1 MPNKQTSVLK
11 RFVAFLMSGLS
22 LFAKAFRATYH
33 QIYVSGIVLLL
44 VTVLFAIALFIA
56 EHSANPDYNFWDAL
70 VWTFVKYVE
79 DPADIVSPPVTVLG
93 QVIGT
98 LVGVLGIAIFAVP
111 AGLIGSGLMDA
122 MDETKREKELDEYYN
137 RVRKAFRRNDNKAL
151 RIYLNSLPDN
161 GGEDMSKLNFV
172 PQCIPV
178 TRLQIRQGMDMK
190 DIFEVCRKY
199 PDLLLKNLADVNGNT
214 AGEQFVVEMFPKNR
228 TYGCCIDHRGSKVTI
243 VCPRGFSRLGIGW
256 YGYYLSKLGG
266 FNYVCKSIE
275 VDPDELDSYYNL
287 SDEPLYNRVPSSEY
301 THKDAEALKILEK
314 KKKSR
319 EAYFGDIKAL
329 ADKKDSWVII
339 LADHQKKEESAFD
352 LHFASA
358 LKDGSQ
364 PTVKDTAAYEALY
377 ETLSTVMAEEFDLV
391 CTPQSQRY
399 PLKKKNAAYHLQR
412 MGLQGN
418 IFVLRLSTQLVNF
431 AENKLVVA
439 LRIAQVIS
447 RQLDEGKGVCADD
460 VKDFATPAFGFAEK
474 DKA

>member
-11 RFVAFLMSGLS
+11 RFVAFLMSGFS

-33 QIYVSGIVLLL
+33 QIWVSGIVLAL
-44 VTVLFAIALFIA
+44 VTMLFAIALFIA
-56 EHSANPDYNFWDAL
+56 EHSANSDYNFWDAL

-111 AGLIGSGLMDA
+111 AGLVGSGLMDA
-122 MDETKREKELDEYYN
+122 MDETKREKELDDYYN

-199 PDLLLKNLADVNGNT
+199 PDLLLKNLADANGNT
-214 AGEQFVVEMFPKNR
+214 ADEQFVVEMFPKNR
-228 TYGCCIDHRGSKVTI
+228 IYGCCIDRGSKVTI
-243 VCPRGFSRLGIGW
+243 VCPRGFSRLGAGW

-287 SDEPLYNRVPSSEY
+287 SDEPLYNKMTSSEY
-301 THKDAEALKILEK
+301 TQKDAEALKILEK

-319 EAYFGDIKAL
+319 AAYFGDIKAL
-329 ADKKDSWVII
+329 ADKKDSWVIVF
-339 LADHQKKEESAFD
+339 ADHQKKEGSDFD

-364 PTVKDTAAYEALY
+364 STVKDTAAYEALY

-391 CTPQSQRY
+391 CTPQSLRY

-412 MGLQGN
+412 MGMEGN
-418 IFVLRLSTQLVNF
+418 IFVLRSSTQLVNF

-447 RQLDEGKGVCADD
+447 RQLDGGKGIERGD
-460 VKDFATPAFGFAEK
+460 VEDFATPAFGFAEK
-474 DKA
+474 AEA

>member
-11 RFVAFLMSGLS
+11 RFVAFLMSGLN

-33 QIYVSGIVLLL
+33 QIWVSGIVLAL

-111 AGLIGSGLMDA
+111 AGLVGSGLMEA
-122 MDETKREKELDEYYN
+122 MDENKREKELDEYYE
-137 RVRKAFRRNDNKAL
+137 RVRKTFRRNENKAL
-151 RIYLNSLPDN
+151 RIYLNSLPDKGAEN
-161 GGEDMSKLNFV
+161 ISRFNFV
-172 PQCIPV
+172 PQHTPV

-199 PDLLLKNLADVNGNT
+199 PDLLLKNLADANGN
-214 AGEQFVVEMFPKNR
+214 AADEQFVVEMFPKNR
-228 TYGCCIDHRGSKVTI
+228 PYGCCINRGSKVTI
-243 VCPRGFSRLGIGW
+243 VCPRGFSRVGIGW

-275 VDPDELDSYYNL
+275 VDPNELDSYYNL
-287 SDEPLYNRVPSSEY
+287 SDEPLYNRMPSSEY
-301 THKDAEALKILEK
+301 TRKDTEALKMIEK

-319 EAYFGDIKAL
+319 AAYFGDIKAL
-329 ADKKDSWVII
+329 ADKKDSWVIV
-339 LADHQKKEESAFD
+339 LTDHQKNEENTFD

-364 PTVKDTAAYEALY
+364 STVKDTVAYEALY
-377 ETLSTVMAEEFDLV
+377 ETLSVAVADEFGLV
-391 CTPQSQRY
+391 CTPKSERY

-412 MGLQGN
+412 MGLEGN

-431 AENKLVVA
+431 EENKLVVA
-439 LRIAQVIS
+439 MRIAQVVS
-447 RQLDEGKGVCADD
+447 QQLDDGKGIWADD
-460 VKDFATPAFGFAEK
+460 VKDFATSAFGFVEK
-474 DKA
+474 DEA

>member
-1 MPNKQTSVLK
+1 MQNKQTSVLK

-22 LFAKAFRATYH
+22 LFAKAFRATYQ
-33 QIYVSGIVLLL
+33 QIWVSGIILLL
-44 VTVLFAIALFIA
+44 VTVVFAIALFFA
-56 EHSANPDYNFWDAL
+56 EHSVNTGYTFWDAL
-70 VWTFVKYVE
+70 IWTFVKYVE

-98 LVGVLGIAIFAVP
+98 LVGVLGVAIFAVP
-111 AGLIGSGLMDA
+111 AGLIGSGLMEA
-122 MDETKREKELDEYYN
+122 MDENKREKELDEYYD
-137 RVRKAFRRNDNKAL
+137 RVRKTFRRNENKAL
-151 RIYLNSLPDN
+151 RIYLNSLSDKGAEN
-161 GGEDMSKLNFV
+161 ITRFNFV
-172 PQCIPV
+172 PQHTPV

-190 DIFEVCRKY
+190 DIFEVCRRY
-199 PDLLLKNLADVNGNT
+199 PDLLLKNLADANGN
-214 AGEQFVVEMFPKNR
+214 AADEQFVVEMFPKNR
-228 TYGCCIDHRGSKVTI
+228 PYGCCINRDSKVTI
-243 VCPRGFSRLGIGW
+243 VCPRGYSRVGIGW

-275 VDPDELDSYYNL
+275 VDPNELDSYYNL

-301 THKDAEALKILEK
+301 TRKDTEALKMLEK

-319 EAYFGDIKAL
+319 AAYFGDIKAL

-339 LADHQKKEESAFD
+339 LADHQKNEENTFD

-364 PTVKDTAAYEALY
+364 STVKDTVTYEALY
-377 ETLSTVMAEEFDLV
+377 KTLSTAVADEFGLI
-391 CTPQSQRY
+391 CTPKSERY

-412 MGLQGN
+412 IRLQGN

-431 AENKLVVA
+431 EENKVVVA
-439 LRIAQVIS
+439 MRIAQVVS
-447 RQLDEGKGVCADD
+447 RQFDEGKGICADD

-474 DKA
+474 DEA

>member
-11 RFVAFLMSGLS
+11 RFVAFLMSGFN

-33 QIYVSGIVLLL
+33 QIWVSGIVLAL
-44 VTVLFAIALFIA
+44 VTMLFAIALFIA
-56 EHSANPDYNFWDAL
+56 EHSTSPDYSFWDAL

-111 AGLIGSGLMDA
+111 AGLIGSGLMEA
-122 MDETKREKELDEYYN
+122 MDENKREKELDEYYD
-137 RVRKAFRRNDNKAL
+137 RVRKAFRRNANKAL
-151 RIYLNSLPDN
+151 RIHLNSLPDN
-161 GGEDMSKLNFV
+161 GGEDMSRLNFV

-199 PDLLLKNLADVNGNT
+199 PDLLLKNLADANGN
-214 AGEQFVVEMFPKNR
+214 AADEQFVVEMFPKNR
-228 TYGCCIDHRGSKVTI
+228 PYGCCINRGSKVTI

-256 YGYYLSKLGG
+256 YSYYLSKLGG

-287 SDEPLYNRVPSSEY
+287 SDEPLYDRMSSAEY
-301 THKDAEALKILEK
+301 TRKDTEALKMIEK

-329 ADKKDSWVII
+329 ADQKDSWVII
-339 LADHQKKEESAFD
+339 LTDHQKKEENTFD

-364 PTVKDTAAYEALY
+364 ATVKDTAAYEALY
-377 ETLSTVMAEEFDLV
+377 KTFSSVMAEEFGLV
-391 CTPQSQRY
+391 CTPQSVRY
-399 PLKKKNAAYHLQR
+399 PLKTKNAAYHLQR
-412 MGLQGN
+412 MGLEGN
-418 IFVLRLSTQLVNF
+418 IFVLRTSTQLVNF
-431 AENKLVVA
+431 EENKLVVA
-439 LRIAQVIS
+439 LRMAQVIS
-447 RQLDEGKGVCADD
+447 EQLDDGKGMERAD
-460 VKDFATPAFGFAEK
+460 VEDFATSAFGFVEK
-474 DKA
+474 DEV

>member
-11 RFVAFLMSGLS
+11 RFVAFLMSGFN

-33 QIYVSGIVLLL
+33 QIWVSGIVLAL

-56 EHSANPDYNFWDAL
+56 EHSTSPDYSFWDAL

-111 AGLIGSGLMDA
+111 AGLIGSGLMEA
-122 MDETKREKELDEYYN
+122 MDENKREKELNEYYE
-137 RVRKAFRRNDNKAL
+137 RVRKTFRRNENKAL
-151 RIYLNSLPDN
+151 RIYLNSLPDKGAEN
-161 GGEDMSKLNFV
+161 ISRFNFV
-172 PQCIPV
+172 PQHTPV

-199 PDLLLKNLADVNGNT
+199 PDLLLKNLADANGN
-214 AGEQFVVEMFPKNR
+214 AADEQFVVEMFPKNR
-228 TYGCCIDHRGSKVTI
+228 PYGCCINRGSKVTI
-243 VCPRGFSRLGIGW
+243 VCPRGFSRVGIGW

-275 VDPDELDSYYNL
+275 VDPNELDSYYNL
-287 SDEPLYNRVPSSEY
+287 SDEPLYNRMPSSEY
-301 THKDAEALKILEK
+301 TRKDTEALKMIEK

-319 EAYFGDIKAL
+319 AAYFGDIKAL
-329 ADKKDSWVII
+329 ADKKDSWVIV
-339 LADHQKKEESAFD
+339 LADHQKNEENIFD

-364 PTVKDTAAYEALY
+364 STVKDTVAYEALY
-377 ETLSTVMAEEFDLV
+377 ETLSVAVADEFGLV
-391 CTPQSQRY
+391 CTPKSERY

-412 MGLQGN
+412 MGLEGN

-431 AENKLVVA
+431 EENKLVVA
-439 LRIAQVIS
+439 MRIAQVMS
-447 RQLDEGKGVCADD
+447 QLLDDGKGIWADD
-460 VKDFATPAFGFAEK
+460 TKDFATPAFGFAEK
-474 DKA
+474 DEA

>member
-11 RFVAFLMSGLS
+11 RFVAFLMSGFS

-33 QIYVSGIVLLL
+33 QIWVSGIVLAL
-44 VTVLFAIALFIA
+44 VTMLFAITLFLA
-56 EHSANPDYNFWDAL
+56 EHSASPDYSFWDAL

-111 AGLIGSGLMDA
+111 AGLIGSGLMEA
-122 MDETKREKELDEYYN
+122 IDENKREKELDEYYE
-137 RVRKAFRRNDNKAL
+137 RVRKTFRRNENKAL
-151 RIYLNSLPDN
+151 RIYLNSLPN
-161 GGEDMSKLNFV
+161 KGAENISRFNFV
-172 PQCIPV
+172 PQHTPV

-199 PDLLLKNLADVNGNT
+199 PGLLLKNLADANGN
-214 AGEQFVVEMFPKNR
+214 AADEQFVVEMFPKNR
-228 TYGCCIDHRGSKVTI
+228 PYGCCINRGSKVTI
-243 VCPRGFSRLGIGW
+243 VCPRGFSRVGIGW

-275 VDPDELDSYYNL
+275 VDPNELDSYYNL
-287 SDEPLYNRVPSSEY
+287 SDEPLYNRMPGSEY
-301 THKDAEALKILEK
+301 THKDTEALKMLEN

-319 EAYFGDIKAL
+319 VAYFGDIKAL
-329 ADKKDSWVII
+329 ADKKDSWVIV
-339 LADHQKKEESAFD
+339 LTDHQKNEENTFD

-364 PTVKDTAAYEALY
+364 STVKDTVAYEALY
-377 ETLSTVMAEEFDLV
+377 ETLSAAVADEFGLV
-391 CTPQSQRY
+391 CTPKSERY
-399 PLKKKNAAYHLQR
+399 PLKKKNAVYHLQR
-412 MGLQGN
+412 MGLESN

-431 AENKLVVA
+431 EENKLVVA
-439 LRIAQVIS
+439 LRIAQVVS
-447 RQLDEGKGVCADD
+447 QQLDDGKGIWADD

-474 DKA
+474 DEA

>member
-11 RFVAFLMSGLS
+11 RFVAFLMSGLG

-33 QIYVSGIVLLL
+33 QIWVSGIVLAL

-56 EHSANPDYNFWDAL
+56 EHSASPDYSFWDAL

-111 AGLIGSGLMDA
+111 AGLIGSGLMEA
-122 MDETKREKELDEYYN
+122 MDENKREKELDEYYD
-137 RVRKAFRRNDNKAL
+137 RVRKTFRRNENKAL
-151 RIYLNSLPDN
+151 RIYLNSLPDK
-161 GGEDMSKLNFV
+161 GAEDISRFNFV
-172 PQCIPV
+172 PQYTPV

-199 PDLLLKNLADVNGNT
+199 PDLLLKNLADANGN
-214 AGEQFVVEMFPKNR
+214 AADEQFVVEMFPKNR
-228 TYGCCIDHRGSKVTI
+228 PYGCCINRASKVTI

-275 VDPDELDSYYNL
+275 VDPNELDSYYNL
-287 SDEPLYNRVPSSEY
+287 SDEPLYNRMPSSEY
-301 THKDAEALKILEK
+301 TRKDTEALKMIEK

-319 EAYFGDIKAL
+319 AAYFGDIKAL
-329 ADKKDSWVII
+329 ADKKDSWVIV
-339 LADHQKKEESAFD
+339 LADHQKKDENIFD

-364 PTVKDTAAYEALY
+364 STVKDTVAYEALY
-377 ETLSTVMAEEFDLV
+377 ETLSAALAHEFGMV
-391 CTPQSQRY
+391 CTPKSERY

-412 MGLQGN
+412 MGLESN

-431 AENKLVVA
+431 EENKLVVA
-439 LRIAQVIS
+439 LRMAQVIS
-447 RQLDEGKGVCADD
+447 NQFDGGKGMNSNDI
-460 VKDFATPAFGFAEK
+460 KDFATPAFGFVEK
-474 DKA
+474 EEV

>member
-11 RFVAFLMSGLS
+11 RFVAFLMSGFN

-33 QIYVSGIVLLL
+33 QIWVSGIVLAL
-44 VTVLFAIALFIA
+44 VTMLFAIALFIA
-56 EHSANPDYNFWDAL
+56 EHSSSPDYSFWDAL

-111 AGLIGSGLMDA
+111 AGLIGSGLMEA
-122 MDETKREKELDEYYN
+122 MDENKREKELDEYYD
-137 RVRKAFRRNDNKAL
+137 RVRKTFRRNENKAL
-151 RIYLNSLPDN
+151 RIYLNSLPDK
-161 GGEDMSKLNFV
+161 GAEDILRFNFV
-172 PQCIPV
+172 PQYTPV

-199 PDLLLKNLADVNGNT
+199 PDLLLKNLADANGN
-214 AGEQFVVEMFPKNR
+214 AADEQFVVEMFPKNR
-228 TYGCCIDHRGSKVTI
+228 PYGCCINRGSKVTI

-275 VDPDELDSYYNL
+275 VDPNELDSYYNL
-287 SDEPLYNRVPSSEY
+287 SDEPLYNRMPSSEY
-301 THKDAEALKILEK
+301 TCKDTEALKMIEK

-319 EAYFGDIKAL
+319 AAYFGDIKAL
-329 ADKKDSWVII
+329 TDKKDSWVIV
-339 LADHQKKEESAFD
+339 LADHQKKDENIFD

-364 PTVKDTAAYEALY
+364 STVKDTVAYEALY
-377 ETLSTVMAEEFDLV
+377 ETLSAAVADEFGMV
-391 CTPQSQRY
+391 CTPKSERY

-412 MGLQGN
+412 MGLESN

-447 RQLDEGKGVCADD
+447 RQLDGGKGIERGD
-460 VKDFATPAFGFAEK
+460 VKDFATPAVGFAEN
-474 DKA
+474 AEA